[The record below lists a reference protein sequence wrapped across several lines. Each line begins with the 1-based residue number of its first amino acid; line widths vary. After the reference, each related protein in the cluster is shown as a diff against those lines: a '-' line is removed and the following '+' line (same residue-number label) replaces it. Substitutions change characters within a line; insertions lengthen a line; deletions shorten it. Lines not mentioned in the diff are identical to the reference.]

1 MNGIYIKSKFRA
13 VRKKSDSS
21 KLYPNDEY
29 DTLDS
34 YLDEESTFEALCI
47 QLMFQIGVRIGEGV
61 SLKFSDIEYGQIA
74 IQMMEEKVLVYDGE
88 NFLSAGVQIV
98 EHLKKENDLEYRYIP
113 LTDGAIEIIRK
124 ARVLN
129 PDGEFIF
136 ERNGER
142 ITARAVTYWLSKYCR
157 DAGITYKSPHC
168 TRRTT
173 ASRLSTAG
181 MPLDKIR
188 DILGQVDEKTTLG
201 YIYNPNTEQE
211 NLNIMNEALK
221 KSDKKNRKN

>member
-1 MNGIYIKSKFRA
+1 M
-13 VRKKSDSS
+13 
-21 KLYPNDEY
+21 
-29 DTLDS
+29 
-34 YLDEESTFEALCI
+34 
-47 QLMFQIGVRIGEGV
+47 
-61 SLKFSDIEYGQIA
+61 
-74 IQMMEEKVLVYDGE
+74 
-88 NFLSAGVQIV
+88 
-98 EHLKKENDLEYRYIP
+98 EHLKKENDSEYRFIL
-113 LTDGAIEIIRK
+113 LTKMAKEIIRK

-173 ASRLSTAG
+173 ASRLSTEG

-188 DILGQVDEKTTLG
+188 EILGQVDESTTLS
-201 YIYNPNTEQE
+201 YIYNPNTEQQ
-211 NLNIMNEALK
+211 NLDIMNKALK
-221 KSDKKNRKN
+221 KSDRKNTKK